1 MESENEKSLQD
12 AASQDA
18 NDPLGQFR
26 DRFHIPTGQ
35 DGEPLIYFSGNSL
48 GLMPRSAFDD
58 VTAELHI
65 TIDGKDLH
73 AAVEH
78 HHDHGDGEKHGD
90 HDEKHDDEHKD
101 KDGDHAGEKDND
113 KSHKDDK
120 DSASK

>member
-48 GLMPRSAFDD
+48 GLMPRKCFDD
-58 VTAELHI
+58 VTAELEAWR
-65 TIDGKDLH
+65 DL
-73 AAVEH
+73 AV
-78 HHDHGDGEKHGD
+78 
-90 HDEKHDDEHKD
+90 
-101 KDGDHAGEKDND
+101 AGHLEGRHPWFPYHE
-113 KSHKDDK
+113 SFR
-120 DSASK
+120 ASG